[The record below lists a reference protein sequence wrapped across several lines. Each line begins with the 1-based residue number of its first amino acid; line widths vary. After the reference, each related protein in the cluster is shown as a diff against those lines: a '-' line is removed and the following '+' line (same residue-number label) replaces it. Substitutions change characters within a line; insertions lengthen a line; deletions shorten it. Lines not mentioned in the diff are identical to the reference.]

1 MGIEARDELT
11 GILSAQAA
19 LCGTLT
25 SRQDLS
31 GVIMPRFAPSG
42 QVADCGSLS
51 GVLSYTGAMTGELTL
66 PVISGGTPYSGAY
79 EVTPSQ
85 ERQRLSTG
93 GKVLTADIVI
103 NPIPQNYGL
112 ITWNG
117 AALTVS

>member
-19 LCGTLT
+19 LYGTLT

-31 GVIMPRFAPSG
+31 GVIVPRFAPQG
-42 QVADCGSLS
+42 TVAEHVALS

-66 PVISGGTPYSGAY
+66 PIISGGTPYSGAY

-85 ERQRLSTG
+85 ERQRLDTS
-93 GKVLTADIVI
+93 GKVLTADIIV
-103 NPIPQNYGL
+103 NAIPECYGL

>member
-1 MGIEARDELT
+1 MGIEARAELT

-25 SRQDLS
+25 SRQELS
-31 GVIMPRFAPSG
+31 GVIVPLFSPHGS
-42 QVADCGSLS
+42 VAEHGALS

-66 PVISGGTPYSGAY
+66 PIISGGTPYSGAY

-93 GKVLTADIVI
+93 GKVLTADIIVDA
-103 NPIPQNYGL
+103 IPQNYGL
-112 ITWNG
+112 ITWSG
-117 AALTVS
+117 LGIKVS

>member
-1 MGIEARDELT
+1 MGIEARAELT

-31 GVIMPRFAPSG
+31 GVAVPLIAPSG
-42 QVADCGSLS
+42 QVADYGSLS

-66 PVISGGTPYSGAY
+66 PIISGGTPYSGAY
-79 EVTPSQ
+79 EVTPTQ

-117 AALTVS
+117 STLTVS